1 MNNNYIRLP
10 FVFLVIALS
19 GCATVGPELTQISI
33 NDIKPITFD
42 YSIPNASKEILFKR
56 ARNHF
61 ATVYGD
67 SRSVIRV
74 EDANEGVILGKGAV
88 EWKLATGSFVIPYM
102 SCYAEYNLRFV
113 AKDSK
118 ARLQM
123 ELIDGAPTYSQC
135 SGWSR
140 PTIPAYKEVLAS
152 FDNTSKSLSNALN
165 GIGSENSFKDF

>member
-88 EWKLATGSFVIPYM
+88 EWKLATGSFVIPYH
-102 SCYAEYNLRFV
+102 SCPVKTRT
-113 AKDSK
+113 DS
-118 ARLQM
+118 
-123 ELIDGAPTYSQC
+123 
-135 SGWSR
+135 
-140 PTIPAYKEVLAS
+140 
-152 FDNTSKSLSNALN
+152 
-165 GIGSENSFKDF
+165 IGC